1 MILGATLTVTIIA
14 SIVIISAII
23 IGLVLLI
30 INVRKKMLP
39 SGAVKI
45 QINDQKEIVT
55 EPGKTLLAALAENG
69 IFLPS
74 ACGGGGTCAMCKC
87 RVLEGGGEILP
98 TELTHIS
105 RKEAKEG
112 WRLACQVKI
121 RSDMKIWVPEEV
133 FGVTKME
140 CEVIRNPNVAT
151 FIKEFVLAVPDD
163 VNFDFEPGQY
173 VQIYVPTITINY
185 KTDICP
191 NVEEIYL
198 DDWRSMKA
206 CDLVMENDEEIFRAY
221 SMANYPAEGKI
232 IMLNVRIAL
241 PPWDRAKGQF
251 MDVPPG
257 ICSSYIFSR
266 RPGDKVTVSG
276 PYGDFLIK
284 PTDKEMIYIGGGAG
298 MAPLRAHIFHLFKTL
313 KTSRKVSYW
322 YGARS
327 LREVFYEEE
336 FREIEKEF
344 PNFSFHLALSDPLP
358 EDKWDGPTGFIH
370 QVLYDNYLK
379 NHPEPEE
386 CEYYICGPPLMLQA
400 VLRLLDELGV
410 PEENIAFD
418 DFGG

>member
-1 MILGATLTVTIIA
+1 MVILASLTTIIIA
-14 SIVIISAII
+14 SIIIISVII

-39 SGAVKI
+39 SGEVKI
-45 QINDQKEIVT
+45 IVNDKKEIVA
-55 EPGKTLLAALAENG
+55 EPGQSLLSVLAANG

-74 ACGGGGTCAMCKC
+74 ACGGSGTCAMCKC

-105 RKEAKEG
+105 RKEAREG
-112 WRLACQVKI
+112 WRLACQVKV
-121 RSDMKIWVPEEV
+121 RGPMKIEVPEEV
-133 FGVTKME
+133 FGITKME
-140 CEVIRNPNVAT
+140 CVVNRNPNVAT
-151 FIKEFVLAVPDD
+151 FIKEFVLDVPEE
-163 VNFDFEPGQY
+163 VNFEFEPGQY
-173 VQIYVPTITINY
+173 VQIYVPPIRVDY

-191 NVEEIYL
+191 NVEEEYL
-198 DDWRSMKA
+198 DDWYSMKA

-221 SMANYPAEGKI
+221 SMANHPAEGKI

-251 MDVPPG
+251 QDVPPG

-266 RPGDKVTVSG
+266 KPGDKVTVSG

-284 PTDKEMIYIGGGAG
+284 PTNREMIYIGGGAG

-313 KTSRKVSYW
+313 KTDRKVSYW

-327 LREVFYEEE
+327 VREIFYEEE
-336 FREIEKEF
+336 FRQIERDF
-344 PNFSFHLALSDPLP
+344 PNFKFTIALSDPLP
-358 EDKWDGPTGFIH
+358 EDNWDGPVGFIH
-370 QVLYDNYLK
+370 QVLYDLYLK
-379 NHPEPEE
+379 DHPEPEE
-386 CEYYICGPPLMLQA
+386 CEYYLCGPPLMAQA
-400 VLRLLDELGV
+400 VLRLLDDLGV

>member
-1 MILGATLTVTIIA
+1 
-14 SIVIISAII
+14 
-23 IGLVLLI
+23 
-30 INVRKKMLP
+30 
-39 SGAVKI
+39 
-45 QINDQKEIVT
+45 
-55 EPGKTLLAALAENG
+55 
-69 IFLPS
+69 
-74 ACGGGGTCAMCKC
+74 MCKC

-105 RKEAKEG
+105 RKEAREG

-121 RSDMKIWVPEEV
+121 RSDIKIWVPEEV

-151 FIKEFVLAVPDD
+151 FIKEFVLAVPEG

-173 VQIYVPTITINY
+173 IQIYVPSITLNY

-198 DDWRSMKA
+198 DDWHKMNA
-206 CDLVMENDEEIFRAY
+206 CELVMENDEEIFRAY

-241 PPWDRAKGQF
+241 PPWDRTKGKL
-251 MDVPPG
+251 MEVPPG

-266 RPGDKVTVSG
+266 RPGDRVTVSG

-358 EDKWDGPTGFIH
+358 EDNWQGPTGFIH

-379 NHPEPEE
+379 NHPDPEE